1 MMKDNEVKQK
11 PVNMKNK
18 PFLQKLGFAWN
29 GMRYALRNEANMRRH
44 VMLAIG
50 TSLIFAFIQ
59 VAYIWWALIGL
70 CIGLILAGELINSAL
85 EALIDHLHPELH
97 PSIGH
102 VKDML
107 AAMVLVLSIMAA
119 GVGGLALLDSL

>member
-1 MMKDNEVKQK
+1 MKDNVAKQDSAG
-11 PVNMKNK
+11 MKNK
-18 PFLQKLGFAWN
+18 PFYQKLRFALN
-29 GMRYALRNEANMRRH
+29 GMIYALRNEANMRRH
-44 VMLAIG
+44 VVLGVG
-50 TSLIFAFIQ
+50 TILLFAVIQ

-107 AAMVLVLSIMAA
+107 AAMVLVLSITAA
-119 GVGGLALLDSL
+119 GIGGLALLDTL